1 MQPPPEWQLLGL
13 PPPPTPAP
21 SPGALPP
28 LTEALTGGRV
38 ANERRRRR
46 EQRRRRKKKGY
57 EAVTLGQ
64 VPRRILE
71 ISPRSLRE
79 TSEMTCR
86 RCSALPPAP
95 PPPPLPPSLAPV
107 PAFPT
112 PSALASE
119 RRGLGGRARGARGRR
134 RRRLWQ
140 RPQAAAADCAGGA
153 LVPVR
158 AASPSISAARC
169 CRDVLTR
176 ARLVSPWL

>member
-1 MQPPPEWQLLGL
+1 MEALDLQPPPEWQLLGL

-28 LTEALTGGRV
+28 LTEALKGGRV

-64 VPRRILE
+64 VPRRTPE
-71 ISPRSLRE
+71 IYPTLFRSL
-79 TSEMTCR
+79 
-86 RCSALPPAP
+86 PNPYHP
-95 PPPPLPPSLAPV
+95 FPPSLAPV
-107 PAFPT
+107 PAL
-112 PSALASE
+112 PSPPGLTSE

-140 RPQAAAADCAGGA
+140 RPQAAAADRAGDA
-153 LVPVR
+153 LVLVL
-158 AASPSISAARC
+158 AASPSISDARC
-169 CRDVLTR
+169 CQDVLTR
-176 ARLVSPWL
+176 VRLVSPWL